1 MSTTYLLCGFELD
14 SIQTCTYTIVFLKYE
29 EFLFGQEVQSTV
41 VANGIIG
48 VVFQTR
54 RCVFCHFPNV

>member
-1 MSTTYLLCGFELD
+1 MWVIWIRFLN
-14 SIQTCTYTIVFLKYE
+14 IVFLKHE